1 MTLPGDDG
9 YEEEASEALT
19 PGVEGMES
27 PEQASAQEDKEETI
41 TSEPSGQPA
50 ADSSGWRSWFR
61 RLQPLLGYLPTGVH
75 EDDTERNGLL
85 SYSVEVHAAIIGL
98 AVGAAAATA
107 GDIQLVMGL
116 VTVGLGVGR
125 AQQQFSDKVTSQI
138 VKEPW
143 YAISGAAVG
152 YLAVY
157 IGLMGQLP
165 HFPV

>member
-1 MTLPGDDG
+1 MTSSDDAA
-9 YEEEASEALT
+9 EAWSPAT
-19 PGVEGMES
+19 DGVEGSE
-27 PEQASAQEDKEETI
+27 EQSSADNPKG
-41 TSEPSGQPA
+41 SSGQDPPT
-50 ADSSGWRSWFR
+50 DTSGWQSWYR

-75 EDDTERNGLL
+75 EDDTERDGLL

-125 AQQQFSDKVTSQI
+125 AQQQFSDKVQSQI
-138 VKEPW
+138 LKEPW